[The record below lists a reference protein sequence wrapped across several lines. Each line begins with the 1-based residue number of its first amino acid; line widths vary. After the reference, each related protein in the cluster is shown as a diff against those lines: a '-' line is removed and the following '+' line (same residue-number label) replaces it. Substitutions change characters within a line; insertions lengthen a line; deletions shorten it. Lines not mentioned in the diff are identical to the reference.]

1 MYEYGV
7 GGNDV
12 PMDASE
18 ALADLQQNRT
28 LFVQKLTDD
37 DPVKAVPVYD
47 LKNVEEVFNH
57 FKPKVSVEFEK
68 EDGSS
73 KEDELRFGNLAD
85 FSTKN
90 IVAQNS
96 FLQDLSIQQEQY
108 QKIVKQLKTNKLM
121 KLVTENPEA
130 KEAFISSLQALIQ
143 ELEDSQNA

>member
-18 ALADLQQNRT
+18 ALTDLQMNKT
-28 LFVQKLTDD
+28 LFVQKLTDE
-37 DPVKAVPVYD
+37 DPIKPVPVYD
-47 LKNVEEVFNH
+47 LKTVEDAFEH
-57 FKPKVSVEFEK
+57 FKPQVKVEFEK

-73 KEDELRFGNLAD
+73 AEEEIRFNNLGD

-90 IVAQNS
+90 IVSQNS
-96 FLQDLSIQQEQY
+96 FLQDLNIQQEQY

-121 KLVTENPEA
+121 KVVTENA
-130 KEAFISSLQALIQ
+130 DSKAAFISSLQALVR
-143 ELEDSQNA
+143 ELEENP